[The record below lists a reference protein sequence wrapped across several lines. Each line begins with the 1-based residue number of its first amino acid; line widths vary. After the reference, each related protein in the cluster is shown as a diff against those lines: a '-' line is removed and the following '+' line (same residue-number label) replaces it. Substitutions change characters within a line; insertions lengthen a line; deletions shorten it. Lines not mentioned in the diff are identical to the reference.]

1 MNTMKTIY
9 KYYVLA
15 LCFFMGS
22 ITAFAQGDNL
32 EWDAKSYLV
41 SIDNY
46 DVEIE
51 SNLGK
56 QGSTFTWEQ
65 VSNLSSRTQQ
75 YTVTS
80 VTGNWDAQQNLGN
93 LSYTLSSED
102 DGATLSVVGTT
113 EGITMEFTILDGN
126 GSPFKSYVFTIDTFT
141 NL

>member
-1 MNTMKTIY
+1 
-9 KYYVLA
+9 
-15 LCFFMGS
+15 MGS
-22 ITAFAQGDNL
+22 IMVFAQSENL

-65 VSNLSSRTQQ
+65 VSNLSAQTQQ
-75 YTVTS
+75 YSVTS

-113 EGITMEFTILDGN
+113 EGITMGFTILDGN
-126 GSPFKSYVFTIDTFT
+126 GSPFKSYVFIVDTFT